1 MYVRQAVVFSSLF
14 IILFCI
20 KQIDSILPWVCSAED
35 YRRHQNV
42 VKTSLT
48 HSPLAHVSL
57 LCFYHN
63 VMSSVIYYWAELV
76 RVDLMSGQV
85 CMGGYIT
92 IVWTGILTCTR
103 LHAFWLEFLGCF
115 LNFVWSL
122 GFKRIRNK
130 INNTWN

>member
-57 LCFYHN
+57 FCFYHN
-63 VMSSVIYYWAELV
+63 VMSSDLLLSRACQLV
-76 RVDLMSGQV
+76 RVDLMSGRV
-85 CMGGYIT
+85 CMGGHIT

-103 LHAFWLEFLGCF
+103 LHAF
-115 LNFVWSL
+115 
-122 GFKRIRNK
+122 
-130 INNTWN
+130 